1 MRIKDYLNQLLSSIT
16 KNPYIESQN
25 LSFEEHPPNAAYIT
39 GTIVFINSSKLHF
52 KEFIIFKSKSIDFLK
67 YAYNYSDKDATTI
80 FRYDNAL
87 DPRARKLSTYPEH
100 KHISKKIL
108 PVRRPATEDVLKEI
122 SDFIEQGMK
131 R

>member
-16 KNPYIESQN
+16 KSPYIESQN
-25 LSFEEHPPNAAYIT
+25 LSFEEHPPNAVYIT
-39 GTIVFINSSKLHF
+39 GIFVFTNSSKLHL
-52 KEFIIFKSKSIDFLK
+52 KEFIAFKSKSIYFLK
-67 YAYNYSDKDATTI
+67 YAYNYSAEDNITI
-80 FRYDNAL
+80 FRYDNAI
-87 DPRARKLSTYPEH
+87 DPQARKLSTYPEH

-108 PVRRPATEDVLKEI
+108 PVRRPAIEDVLKEI